1 MNNMQENPLSSY
13 RATDAGR
20 PSYVDGGAGR
30 IPFNTQVISPYD
42 SSVDSSVVDVY
53 TGIMDTGRLTKLR
66 ERAVYDQNTL
76 SYAPV
81 ADSGTGVLF
90 PGAVQAKT
98 EIESALRIR
107 PTSFKG
113 PKQLDVDSDDVHL
126 NRQFHPN
133 GWQNPQLK
141 SGAWSK
147 DKNLPFVGFPNA
159 NIFYSYMEAIPTHNV
174 QSLSQTQLRD
184 ALRFN
189 STNLNNEGWLDTLGS
204 FLATDTIKEP
214 QHAVQSEEFVYSNG
228 GGVNSDPRLLDK
240 LSGEYELDFERA
252 KRIQTA
258 NFDPANDPRYMESG
272 PGSAY
277 TKTQHQFMENQEDYF
292 TKLNKWSGIGSSYT
306 HPVKWST

>member
-1 MNNMQENPLSSY
+1 MASAQNPLTSFN
-13 RATDAGR
+13 ATDQGR
-20 PSYVDGGAGR
+20 PNYADGGQGR
-30 IPFNTQVISPYD
+30 IPFNTRVVSPYD

-53 TGIMDTGRLTKLR
+53 TGILDTGRLTKLR

-76 SYAPV
+76 SYAPI
-81 ADSGTGVLF
+81 ADSNTGVIF

-113 PKQLDVDSDDVHL
+113 PKQLDLETDDSYL
-126 NRQFHPN
+126 NRQYHPN
-133 GWQNPQLK
+133 GWQNPELK
-141 SGAWSK
+141 SGAWTK
-147 DKNLPFVGFPNA
+147 DKDLPFVGFPNA
-159 NIFYSYMEAIPTHNV
+159 NLFYSYMEAIPTHNV

-189 STNLNNEGWLDTLGS
+189 STNLNNEGWLNTLGS

-214 QHAVQSEEFVYSNG
+214 QRIVNADEFVYSNG

-240 LSGEYELDFERA
+240 LSGEYELDFEKA
-252 KRIQTA
+252 KRMQTSA
-258 NFDPANDPRYMESG
+258 MDPANDPRYAESG
-272 PGSAY
+272 PGTAY
-277 TKTQHQFMENQEDYF
+277 TKNQHDFMEMQEDFF

-306 HPVKWST
+306 HPVKWAT